1 MVERGANID
10 IVFRNGLK
18 DYEVL
23 PPADVWDK
31 IHPAVRKKQRPFIIL
46 RAAAMITV
54 LLSVSLFA
62 YLWNRDISTGL
73 DNDVVA
79 LNMEAAYPIY
89 SLPVDNTQA
98 VIPGLANPGKDPSN
112 SIIQN
117 VTDDIV
123 APDIVKSTSP
133 ETVLIQ
139 ETSILPKRGIESL
152 QVPFVASLYPE
163 QKKTVE
169 IMPVDLRYM
178 SENGSLKGTQRWSV
192 SALASPTYY
201 SKLNPGGDAFTK
213 QIMATEQNLAS
224 YSGGIA
230 VSYKINKKFSIQ
242 SGIYYSSVGQILDG
256 INSYGGFQKYD
267 YSKGDH
273 NFEVLTTNGTIYT
286 NNQDVFLTY
295 NGTVDKISSAITKD
309 VFDPKKANLQ
319 YINNDLRQSFSYL
332 ELPVMMRY
340 KLIDKTIDLNLIGG
354 VSYNMLVANSVYTMV
369 GSIKYPV
376 GKTEGL
382 NPISLS
388 STVGMGM
395 EYNFSEKLSLNL
407 EPTVRYYLNP
417 YNQTSGLKVHP
428 YSFGIFSG
436 LSYKF

>member
-10 IVFRNGLK
+10 VVFRNGLK

-31 IHPAVRKKQRPFIIL
+31 IHPEVRKKQRPFIIL
-46 RAAAMITV
+46 RAAAMIIV

-62 YLWNRDISTGL
+62 YLWNRDISSEL
-73 DNDVVA
+73 DNQVVA
-79 LNMEAAYPIY
+79 LNVEAAYPIY
-89 SLPVDNTQA
+89 SLPGDNTPAA
-98 VIPGLANPGKDPSN
+98 VSRLVNPGKGS
-112 SIIQN
+112 SIAIIQN
-117 VTDDIV
+117 FTNDVVSADF
-123 APDIVKSTSP
+123 VKSTYP
-133 ETVLIQ
+133 DPVLIQ
-139 ETSILPKRGIESL
+139 ETSILPKRGVESL
-152 QVPFVASLYPE
+152 HGPYVASLYPE
-163 QKKTVE
+163 QKTTVE
-169 IMPVDLRYM
+169 IMPVDPQYM
-178 SENGSLKGTQRWSV
+178 PESGSLKGTQRWSV

-213 QIMATEQNLAS
+213 QLMASEQNLAS
-224 YSGGIA
+224 YSGGVA
-230 VSYKINKKFSIQ
+230 FSYKINKKFSIQ
-242 SGIYYSSVGQILDG
+242 SGIYYSSVGQVLGG
-256 INSYGGFQKYD
+256 INSYGGFEKYD
-267 YSKGDH
+267 FSKGDH
-273 NFEVLTTNGTIYT
+273 NFEVRTTNGTIYT
-286 NNQDVFLTY
+286 NNQDVYLTY
-295 NGTVDKISSAITKD
+295 NGTVDKISSAIAKGE
-309 VFDPKKANLQ
+309 FDPKKASLQ
-319 YINNDLRQSFSYL
+319 YINNDLMQSFSYL

-354 VSYNMLVANSVYTMV
+354 VSYNMLVTNSVYTMV